1 MDRET
6 TSVDVLELLRVLA
19 SAGITVWLDGG
30 WGIDALL
37 QTQTRPHKDVDI
49 IPRVADI
56 PKLLEILRGRE
67 FAIQEGTP
75 PHAFV
80 LANGQGLAID
90 IHAVTFAEDGNG
102 IHRMDNGGDWI
113 FRAEAFT
120 GRGVIDGVNVHCL
133 SPLAQVQCHAQG
145 YPPTE
150 KDLHDME
157 RLQQRFN
164 IELPVVLRRNAAAPN
179 SRHSEMHQ

>member
-1 MDRET
+1 M
-6 TSVDVLELLRVLA
+6 
-19 SAGITVWLDGG
+19 TVWLDGG

-37 QTQTRPHKDVDI
+37 QTQTRPHKDVDM

-56 PKLLEILRGRE
+56 PKLLDILAGQE
-67 FAIQEGTP
+67 FAVKAGTP

-80 LANGQGLAID
+80 LADSQGLEVD
-90 IHAVTFAEDGNG
+90 IHAVTFADDGNG

-113 FRAEAFT
+113 FKAEAFT
-120 GRGVIDGVNVHCL
+120 GLGVIDGMTVHCL

-157 RLQQRFN
+157 LLQQRFN
-164 IELPVVLRRNAAAPN
+164 IELPVALRRN
-179 SRHSEMHQ
+179 SRRPKF

>member
-1 MDRET
+1 MGREMT
-6 TSVDVLELLRVLA
+6 AVDVVGLLRLLQE
-19 SAGITVWLDGG
+19 AGIPVWLDGG

-37 QTQTRPHKDVDI
+37 QKQTRPHHDLDL

-56 PKLLEILRGRE
+56 PQLLEILGGRA
-67 FAIQEGTP
+67 FAVKEGTP

-80 LANGQGLAID
+80 LSNGQGLAVD

-113 FRAEAFT
+113 FQAEAFT
-120 GRGVIDGVNVHCL
+120 GRGVIDGMTVHCL

-157 RLQQRFN
+157 LLQQRFHV
-164 IELPVVLRRNAAAPN
+164 ELPVALRRTGAAPN
-179 SRHSEMHQ
+179 YGRGEMDQ

>member
-6 TSVDVLELLRVLA
+6 TSVDVLELLRGLA

-49 IPRVADI
+49 IPQVADV
-56 PKLLEILRGRE
+56 PKLLETLERRG
-67 FAIQEGTP
+67 FVIQEGTP

-80 LANGQGLAID
+80 LSNGQGLAVD
-90 IHAVTFAEDGNG
+90 IHAVTFAEDGKG

-113 FRAEAFT
+113 FKAEAFT
-120 GRGVIDGVNVHCL
+120 GLGVIDGMTVHCL

-157 RLQQRFN
+157 LLQQRFK
-164 IELPVVLRRNAAAPN
+164 IELPVALRRN
-179 SRHSEMHQ
+179 SRRPKF